1 MAAIKRIG
9 KYDVLE
15 TIGRGGMGVVL
26 KATDSVLGR
35 LVAIKIMTDGFVDD
49 PDLLKR
55 FYREAQSTASL
66 THPNI
71 VTVYDLGDQD
81 GMPYLVMQF
90 LEGEG
95 LHAVIKSR
103 RDLSLLTKIHYL
115 LQICHGLQYAH
126 ERNITH
132 RDIKPANIMVMPDG
146 TVKIVD
152 FGIAHIGNDQFT
164 RPGQVMGSIHYM
176 SPEQIDGRE
185 VDARSDIFALGT
197 VAYELLT
204 LSLPFQGRD
213 VSSTLLKI
221 LRDPLLPLAAYL
233 QDYPAEF
240 DSILERAMAKNKQDR
255 YQTVD
260 EMASAMAQVELR
272 LRREMIAKLH
282 QESEKLIFEGDLVR
296 ASEQLQQLIKL
307 DPQNQ
312 SASMRMRELQQEMQQ
327 ETTVNPCQLSDAGRE
342 LGGLSILQS
351 QHLRNMGVLEL
362 TPPQGVRPGALP
374 PDVISSDLTG
384 IDENDRNAATSLP
397 ADRESGSQ
405 VIAPATPWT
414 RERFESGA
422 SEDASAWPD
431 EILRTVEKQLAGF
444 IGSLARILVK
454 KAAARTNDLEQ
465 LYAILAASLESEAD
479 REAFLARK
487 VDLRKGLTKSQLS
500 REPLHVEGSAAPPKA
515 ESKVEL
521 TPAAVDHAARLLA
534 RHVGPIAGVL
544 AKRAAQHADSPHAL
558 YLLLAEH
565 VENKAE
571 RSRFLREAGFSD
583 QAA

>member
-1 MAAIKRIG
+1 
-9 KYDVLE
+9 
-15 TIGRGGMGVVL
+15 MGVVL
-26 KATDSVLGR
+26 KATDPVLGR
-35 LVAIKIMTDGFVDD
+35 LVAIKIMTDSFVDD

-71 VTVYDLGDQD
+71 VTVYDMGDQD

-90 LEGEG
+90 LQGES

-103 RDLSLLTKIHYL
+103 RDLSLLTKVHYL
-115 LQICHGLQYAH
+115 LQICNGLQYAH

-132 RDIKPANIMVMPDG
+132 RDVKPANIMVLPDG

-204 LSLPFQGRD
+204 LSLPFQGQD

-240 DSILERAMAKNKQDR
+240 DSILERAMAKDKQDR

-260 EMASAMAQVELR
+260 EMAAALAQVEMR
-272 LRREMIAKLH
+272 LRRETIAKLH
-282 QESEKLIFEGDLVR
+282 QESERLIFEGDLAR
-296 ASEQLQQLIKL
+296 ASEQLRKLIKL

-312 SASMRMRELQQEMQQ
+312 SASKRIRELQQEMQQ
-327 ETTVNPCQLSDAGRE
+327 GTTVNPRPLSDAHRDNDNT
-342 LGGLSILQS
+342 SVVPS
-351 QHLRNMGVLEL
+351 QHLHNMSVLEL
-362 TPPQGVRPGALP
+362 TPPQGVRPGAP
-374 PDVISSDLTG
+374 PADVISSDSTG
-384 IDENDRNAATSLP
+384 IDGNDRNAATSLP
-397 ADRESGSQ
+397 ADKESGSQ
-405 VIAPATPWT
+405 IIGPNTPWT
-414 RERFESGA
+414 RARSESGSSGNA
-422 SEDASAWPD
+422 STWPD
-431 EILRTVEKQLAGF
+431 ESLRTVEKQLASF
-444 IGSLARILVK
+444 VGSLARILVK

-465 LYAILAASLESEAD
+465 LYAILAATLESEAD

-487 VDLRKGLTKSQLS
+487 VELRKGLRDSQIS
-500 REPLHVEGSAAPPKA
+500 REPLQVPGSVPLKA
-515 ESKVEL
+515 ELKVEL
-521 TPAAVDHAARLLA
+521 TPAAIDHAARLLA

-544 AKRAAQHADSPHAL
+544 AKRAAPHADSLHAL

-571 RSRFLREAGFSD
+571 RSRFLREGGFSD